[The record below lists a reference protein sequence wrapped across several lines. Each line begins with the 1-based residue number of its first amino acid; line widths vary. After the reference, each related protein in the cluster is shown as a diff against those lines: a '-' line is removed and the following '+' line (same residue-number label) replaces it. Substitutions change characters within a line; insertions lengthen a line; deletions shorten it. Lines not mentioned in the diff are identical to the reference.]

1 MTGMT
6 IGKLA
11 KATGVNVETI
21 RFYQRR
27 GLLQRPD
34 PIKTTFREYPPE
46 AADRIRFIKRAKNL
60 GFTLSEILDLIQLE
74 QKTGASRREVKT
86 LAESKLEIIRGKI
99 ADLHRIE
106 STLSE
111 LVVQCS
117 GRGSFSG
124 CPIIQAMSHESP
136 TSLNENE

>member
-1 MTGMT
+1 MM

-11 KATGVNVETI
+11 KAANVNVETI
-21 RFYQRR
+21 RFYERR
-27 GLLQRPD
+27 GLLHRPD

-46 AADRIRFIKRAKNL
+46 AVDRIRFIKRAKDL
-60 GFTLSEILDLIQLE
+60 GFTLSEISDLLQLE

-86 LAESKLEIIRGKI
+86 LAESKLTIIRGKI
-99 ADLHRIE
+99 ADLQRIE

-117 GRGSFSG
+117 GRGSLSG
-124 CPIIQAMSHESP
+124 CPIIQTMTHEPP
-136 TSLNENE
+136 TSTNEKQ